1 MGYALEREYVK
12 GKSIVGGKDNFLI
25 KMWALSYHTTLC
37 KLKELLSSDILIPKS
52 VVYIV
57 VALIRPVARIL
68 LST

>member
-1 MGYALEREYVK
+1 V
-12 GKSIVGGKDNFLI
+12 GKTIFLI

-37 KLKELLSSDILIPKS
+37 KLKELLPSDILIPKS